1 MIRELTAEE
10 PLVDLAVFADRNFTL
25 GSVVMA
31 LAGFGFYA
39 SMLLLALYT
48 QKLMSYDAWT
58 SGLVL
63 APSGIGQA
71 VMLDPRGPA
80 RHRARTS
87 AGSCA
92 SACS

>member
-48 QKLMSYDAWT
+48 QKLLSYDAWT

-71 VMLDPRGPA
+71 VMVILVG
-80 RHRARTS
+80 RHPSPHTRVCYTLRRPD
-87 AGSCA
+87 G
-92 SACS
+92 

>member
-1 MIRELTAEE
+1 ML
-10 PLVDLAVFADRNFTL
+10 ADRNFTL
-25 GSVVMA
+25 GSVVMSI
-31 LAGFGFYA
+31 AGFGFYA

-48 QKLMSYDAWT
+48 QKLMGYDAWT

-71 VMLDPRGPA
+71 VTLLVRGLSREPLRPA
-80 RHRARTS
+80 LAL
-87 AGSCA
+87 GA